1 MNANEVL
8 TNVNVYIE
16 ALESKKKESKTTRI
30 GYRIADVYGYL
41 GIFDWWNESL
51 SLTQLKEMRKF
62 LETVIDLGFEGYV
75 CFKVG
80 AAGCAHGMWAYKKES
95 ETGYSPDGECI
106 FHSFRSGDNYWDYCN
121 DEEKWHGDCSLNE
134 LKKLV
139 Q

>member
-8 TNVNVYIE
+8 TNVQKYIE
-16 ALESKKKESKTTRI
+16 KLEAKKHAPGAYPRLRIKE
-30 GYRIADVYGYL
+30 VYEDL
-41 GIFDWWNESL
+41 GIFDWWNENL
-51 SLTQLKEMRKF
+51 SISQLKEMRKF
-62 LETVIDLGFEGYV
+62 LKTAIELGFKGYV

-80 AAGCAHGMWAYKKES
+80 AAGCAHGMWAFKKES
-95 ETGYSPDGECI
+95 ETGYSPDGACV